1 MNQLLG
7 DLVDVCALVYLDDIL
22 FFSRTEEEHRKHVR
36 MVFDKLA
43 QSKYHVKR
51 KKCELFSEKFEFLGH
66 TVSAA
71 GVGVVQAKVD
81 AIKQWPQPTCIKDV
95 QAFLGLAN
103 YYRRFVKG
111 FAQIALPLTN
121 LTRKSQDFAW
131 SEACE

>member
-1 MNQLLG
+1 MY
-7 DLVDVCALVYLDDIL
+7 VWYLIGL
-22 FFSRTEEEHRKHVR
+22 PNSSIMLSARSVSCF
-36 MVFDKLA
+36 L
-43 QSKYHVKR
+43 
-51 KKCELFSEKFEFLGH
+51 EKVEFLGH

-81 AIKQWPQPTCIKDV
+81 AIKQWPQPICIKDV

-103 YYRRFVKG
+103 YYRWFVKG

-131 SEACE
+131 SEACEQSFRTLKQWTYGDPYTLGL